1 MGPSSS
7 AFTAS
12 HPSSTTQTQG
22 SRRGCEHP
30 GVQELEMGEGVA
42 QARP

>member
-30 GVQELEMGEGVA
+30 GAQELEMGEGVT